1 MSPTVKK
8 YAYSLF
14 PLLLLCLSL
23 ATVACQRQSQ
33 NAYRYD
39 EVGKSSA
46 VSFGTIVSS
55 RSIDIIGQNTGGGAL
70 LGGAAGG
77 AAGSYIGGGS
87 GQAWAVAGGALAGA
101 ALGALAEQAAADRGG
116 LEYVVVLESGV
127 TMTIVQEIGKGERM
141 LQVGERVIVQNQ
153 SGYQRVLPA
162 SHLPEQIQRPKGIKV
177 VD

>member
-1 MSPTVKK
+1 MWLVAKK
-8 YAYSLF
+8 YAAPLF
-14 PLLLLCLSL
+14 LICLCV
-23 ATVACQRQSQ
+23 AMTACQRPSQ

-55 RSIDIIGQNTGGGAL
+55 RGIDIIGKNTGAGMLA
-70 LGGAAGG
+70 GGAAGG
-77 AAGSYIGGGS
+77 AAGSYIGSGS
-87 GQAWAVAGGALAGA
+87 GTGWAIAGGALAGA
-101 ALGALAEQAAADRGG
+101 ALGALAEQSMADRSG

-141 LQVGERVIVQNQ
+141 LAVGERVIVQNT

-162 SHLPEQIQRPKGIKV
+162 GHLPEQIQRPKGIKV